1 MLINLIGFWG
11 VGLPVGLYLGFRS
24 DLGPTGLWWGLVVG
38 LAVVAVMLLVRVHL
52 RMSRDMERVII
63 DHEGEAGS
71 AGVAEPYGAPGG

>member
-1 MLINLIGFWG
+1 
-11 VGLPVGLYLGFRS
+11 
-24 DLGPTGLWWGLVVG
+24 
-38 LAVVAVMLLVRVHL
+38 VRVHL